1 MIKERIRLK
10 LRFWL
15 GIVSNVL
22 IVRNFL
28 GEEAMNDDECIR
40 IVIRDLGN
48 EAEWQREEEK
58 IPTMNTLTL
67 PIFASDISVA
77 PHDYEKGSSRY
88 FNETKYTLTSAA
100 VLCGTGLRDLRP
112 S

>member
-15 GIVSNVL
+15 GIVSNIL

-48 EAEWQREEEK
+48 EAE
-58 IPTMNTLTL
+58 
-67 PIFASDISVA
+67 
-77 PHDYEKGSSRY
+77 
-88 FNETKYTLTSAA
+88 
-100 VLCGTGLRDLRP
+100 
-112 S
+112 